1 MSTWFKE
8 TGARFRRWFTAI
20 QEKNRRRGANTD
32 DVGGY
37 ATVSNSGRAAI
48 LASACLISI
57 AAAVPNAN
65 AQGKF
70 DGTWSGVLYTSS
82 GPCAPSYR
90 GVVQVVDG
98 VVRIGGTTAGRV
110 SQTGSV
116 TLQGSMAGLYAVATG
131 RLSSNSG
138 AGKWRAQ
145 VQNAPC
151 SGTWSVQRN

>member
-1 MSTWFKE
+1 MSTWLK
-8 TGARFRRWFTAI
+8 
-20 QEKNRRRGANTD
+20 D
-32 DVGGY
+32 
-37 ATVSNSGRAAI
+37 ATISNSGRAAI

-70 DGTWSGVLYTSS
+70 DGTWSGVLYTGS